1 MRELLSGNEAVAR
14 GVYEAGVKLAA
25 SYPGTPSTEIL
36 ETLARRYRSVYSQWS
51 PNEKVAFEVAIGA
64 SIGGARALVTM
75 KHVGLNVAADPFMT
89 FAYTGVN
96 GGFVVVSADDPE
108 MHSSQNEQ
116 DNRFYARF
124 AQIPM
129 LEPSDSQE
137 SKDMVL
143 TAFELSEIF
152 DTPVMLRMSTR
163 VSHSKGIVKL
173 GEPTSGPDKK
183 FVKDPAK
190 YVMIPANARKRH
202 VVVVE
207 RLEKL
212 RQLTEETPL
221 NFVEEKGSKIGI
233 ISGGV
238 AYQYAKEVAPDF
250 DYLKLGMSYPLPLK
264 KIADFIKSHDKVIV
278 VEELEPFY
286 EDQIKAA
293 GFDVVGKEYF
303 DLGELSPDRLA
314 EGLEVTRRSF
324 NVGGKEYF
332 GHLGELSPHR
342 VAEGLKKAGVLSEI
356 PTVDI
361 PPEKDMFPRP
371 PVLCPGCPHRGV
383 FMALKKLK
391 VTVTGDIGCY
401 TLGVLQPLNAL
412 DTCICMGA
420 SIGSAIGMEKVQGSE
435 KGTVAVIGD
444 STFLHSGVTG
454 LMDAVYNNSNVT
466 IIILDNRATA
476 MTGGQQHPATG
487 LTLMGEKAGQIDF
500 ETLVTAM
507 GVKNFRKV
515 DPYDYNATLDAI
527 KEGIGSSGPSVILTD
542 RPCVLMPKRIMDE
555 PYLVD
560 LELCNGCSACFRI
573 SCPAITASN
582 ETNEHGSPKAE
593 IDTTMCTGCTLCA
606 QICPTEAIILKSQFV
621 KV

>member
-14 GVYEAGVKLAA
+14 GAYEAGVRLAA

-36 ETLARRYRSVYSQWS
+36 ETLAARFRSVYSQWS

-96 GGFVVVSADDPE
+96 GGLVVVSADDPE

-116 DNRFYARF
+116 DNRFFARF
-124 AQIPM
+124 AQVPM

-143 TAFELSEIF
+143 TAFELSETF

-163 VSHSKGIVKL
+163 ISHSKGIVEL
-173 GEPTSGPDKK
+173 GEPNSGPDKK
-183 FVKDPAK
+183 FVKNPAK

-202 VVVVE
+202 VVVTE

-212 RQLTEETPL
+212 RQYTEKTPL
-221 NFVEEKGSKIGI
+221 NFVEENGSSIGI

-238 AYQYAKEVAPDF
+238 AYQYAKEVAPEF

-264 KIADFIKSHDKVIV
+264 KIAEFIKSHDRVIV

-293 GFDVVGKEYF
+293 GFPVEGKKYF
-303 DLGELSPDRLA
+303 GNLGELSP
-314 EGLEVTRRSF
+314 
-324 NVGGKEYF
+324 Y
-332 GHLGELSPHR
+332 R
-342 VAEGLKKAGVLSEI
+342 VAQGLKEAGVIDEI
-356 PTVDI
+356 KAVAI
-361 PPEKDMFPRP
+361 APEPDMFPRP
-371 PVLCPGCPHRGV
+371 PVLCPGCPHRGA

-391 VTVTGDIGCY
+391 VVVTGDIGCY

-420 SIGSAIGMEKVQGSE
+420 SIGSAIGMEKVEGSK

-454 LMDAVYNNSNVT
+454 LMDAVYNNSNAT
-466 IIILDNRATA
+466 IIILDNRSTA
-476 MTGGQQHPATG
+476 MTGGQQHPGTG
-487 LTLMGEKAGQIDF
+487 LTLMGDKAHEIDIK
-500 ETLVTAM
+500 TLVTAL
-507 GVKNFRKV
+507 GVKNFREA
-515 DPYDYNATLDAI
+515 DAYDYDAMLKTI
-527 KEGIGSSGPSVILTD
+527 KEEMAKPGPSVILTR

-555 PYLVD
+555 PYVVD

-573 SCPAITASN
+573 SCPAILAST
-582 ETNEHGSPKAE
+582 ETNEHGHPKAE
-593 IDTTMCTGCTLCA
+593 IDTTLCTGCTLCA

-621 KV
+621 EV